1 MPPTCWSRARVVA
14 SGTVSSL
21 TEIRRYGAVAGLGF
35 VLLFIAALI
44 VGPSADIPNG
54 AASPQAVSR
63 YYVVNHDTIQI
74 SAVLLGLALLALL
87 VFVVVLAQELNQ
99 ASSRHVWAAGLLVG
113 AGVGFTAT
121 LGVGV
126 VALPPAITFHAAG
139 QDPRL
144 VQTLHDVAAGLVAFS
159 GYFGAGLGLAVA
171 AFAMSDPKLRAW
183 LVPFSI
189 VFIVLQMAA
198 PVGFI
203 DETGPFNPY
212 DGIITVIGAVALL
225 AWVAV
230 LSLLLLSGRLAQSQ
244 RG

>member
-1 MPPTCWSRARVVA
+1 
-14 SGTVSSL
+14 
-21 TEIRRYGAVAGLGF
+21 
-35 VLLFIAALI
+35 LFIAALI
-44 VGPSADIPNG
+44 VGPSENIPNG
-54 AASPQAVSR
+54 ATSPHAVSR
-63 YYVVNHDTIQI
+63 YYFVNHDTIQI

-99 ASSRHVWAAGLLVG
+99 RSLRNVWAAGLLIG
-113 AGVGFTAT
+113 AGAGFTAT

-159 GYFGAGLGLAVA
+159 GYFGAGLGVAVA
-171 AFAMSDPKLRAW
+171 AFAMSDPKLPVW

-212 DGIITVIGAVALL
+212 DGVITVVGAGALL

-230 LSLLLLSGRLAQSQ
+230 LSLLLLSGRLAPPQ

>member
-1 MPPTCWSRARVVA
+1 VLTCWSRPRAVA
-14 SGTVSSL
+14 SGSVSAL
-21 TEIRRYGAVAGLGF
+21 AEIRRYGAVAGLGF

-44 VGPSADIPNG
+44 VGPSANIPDG

-74 SAVLLGLALLALL
+74 SAVLLGLSLLALL
-87 VFVVVLAQELNQ
+87 VFVVVLTQELNKG
-99 ASSRHVWAAGLLVG
+99 SFRNVWAAGLLIG
-113 AGVGFTAT
+113 AGAGFTVT

-144 VQTLHDVAAGLVAFS
+144 VQTLHDVAAGLVALS

-171 AFAMSDPKLRAW
+171 AFTVSDPKLPAW
-183 LVPFSI
+183 LVPFSV

-212 DGIITVIGAVALL
+212 DGAITVAGAITLL

-230 LSLLLLSGRLAQSQ
+230 LSILLLSGKLAPSQ

>member
-1 MPPTCWSRARVVA
+1 
-14 SGTVSSL
+14 
-21 TEIRRYGAVAGLGF
+21 
-35 VLLFIAALI
+35 
-44 VGPSADIPNG
+44 
-54 AASPQAVSR
+54 
-63 YYVVNHDTIQI
+63 
-74 SAVLLGLALLALL
+74 
-87 VFVVVLAQELNQ
+87 
-99 ASSRHVWAAGLLVG
+99 VWAAGLLIG
-113 AGVGFTAT
+113 AGAGFTAT

-159 GYFGAGLGLAVA
+159 GYFGAGLGVAVA
-171 AFAMSDPKLRAW
+171 AFAMSDPKLPAW
-183 LVPFSI
+183 LVPFSS

-212 DGIITVIGAVALL
+212 DGVITVVGAGALL

-230 LSLLLLSGRLAQSQ
+230 LSLLLLSGRLAPPQ